1 MLRAV
6 DVQQVLLQS
15 SSVERVQQTQQ
26 QQSDMQQRYFEVQ
39 TGEEKKISKE
49 KIRHSEEAER
59 AEIKREEEKKRK
71 RNRELSLKGVS
82 PTEPGGEEDQPLE
95 EDQGGRIDIRV

>member
-49 KIRHSEEAER
+49 KIKHSEEAEH
-59 AEIKREEEKKRK
+59 AEIKKEEEKRRK
-71 RNRELSLKGVS
+71 RNRELSLRGEPTTAPCGEDEES
-82 PTEPGGEEDQPLE
+82 PED
-95 EDQGGRIDIRV
+95 DQGGRIDIRV